1 MNKHARIHAIDG
13 IRGFSLFGILLANML
28 IFQYGLWGKDEIHL
42 FELSRV
48 DQYTYTLTK
57 IFIEGSF
64 MPIFTFLFGYSMIMM
79 KNSLERKNL
88 RVKWHLFRR
97 MIMLIVIGLLH
108 SIYFWEGDIL
118 FLYGAMGILLLMFV
132 NRKPKTILIWGVSL
146 FLLFGIGSFFG
157 EEELQQADMDFTDAY
172 IEKTTEIYSSGTY
185 AEIKDYRNNN
195 EEDPLS
201 KELGESKMVFLVLL
215 TPLVIAPMFL
225 FGMYAAKRKMFFR
238 PHKEKR
244 FYWIGFILCLPVGLL
259 LNIIGYFYSDNNWA
273 MGFAMIGEIL
283 LAFGYIFLVALLYC
297 RKSKFRILTYLE
309 SIGKLSL
316 TNYIMQTVICTTIFY
331 GYGFALFG
339 RAGVTDGILLGIVV
353 FALQI
358 YFSTIY
364 LNHFRYGPLEK
375 ITRSFT
381 YLSFLKFNKKRTKG
395 KVA

>member
-1 MNKHARIHAIDG
+1 MNEHTRIHAIDG
-13 IRGFSLFGILLANML
+13 IRGFSLFGILLANLL

-48 DQYTYTLTK
+48 DQYTYAFTK

-79 KNSLERKNL
+79 KNSLERKKL

-97 MIMLIVIGLLH
+97 MVMLIIIGLLH

-118 FLYGAMGILLLMFV
+118 LLYGAMGILLLMFV

-157 EEELQQADMDFTDAY
+157 EEELQQADTDFIDAY

-201 KELGESKMVFLVLL
+201 KELGEGKMVFLVLL

-238 PHKEKR
+238 PYKEKQ
-244 FYWIGFILCLPVGLL
+244 FYWIGFTLFLPVGLL
-259 LNIIGYFYSDNNWA
+259 FNIIGYFYSESNWG
-273 MGFAMIGEIL
+273 MGLAMIGEML
-283 LAFGYIFLVALLYC
+283 LAFGYIFLIALLYC

-309 SIGKLSL
+309 NIGKLSL

-339 RAGVTDGILLGIVV
+339 RAGVTDGILLGIVI

>member
-48 DQYTYTLTK
+48 DQYTYTFTK

-273 MGFAMIGEIL
+273 MGSAMIGEIL

>member
-273 MGFAMIGEIL
+273 MGSAMIGEIL

-375 ITRSFT
+375 VIRSFT

>member
-1 MNKHARIHAIDG
+1 MKKHARIHAIDG
-13 IRGFSLFGILLANML
+13 IRGFSLFGILLANLL

-42 FELSRV
+42 FELSRI
-48 DQYTYTLTK
+48 DQYTYAFTK

-79 KNSLERKNL
+79 KNSLERKKL

-97 MIMLIVIGLLH
+97 MVMLIIIGLLH

-118 FLYGAMGILLLMFV
+118 LLYGAMGILLLMFV

-157 EEELQQADMDFTDAY
+157 EEELQQADTDFIDAY
-172 IEKTTEIYSSGTY
+172 IEKTTEIYNSGTY

-201 KELGESKMVFLVLL
+201 KELGEGKMIFLVLF

-225 FGMYAAKRKMFFR
+225 FGMYAAKRKIFFR
-238 PHKEKR
+238 PYKEKQ

-259 LNIIGYFYSDNNWA
+259 SNIIGYFYSESNWA
-273 MGFAMIGEIL
+273 MGIAMIGEML
-283 LAFGYIFLVALLYC
+283 LAFGYIFLIALLYC

-309 SIGKLSL
+309 NIGKLSL

-339 RAGVTDGILLGIVV
+339 RAGVTDGILLGIVI

>member
-28 IFQYGLWGKDEIHL
+28 IFQYGLWGKDEIHI

-48 DQYTYTLTK
+48 DQYTYTFTK